1 MSSRTSGAPGA
12 DPLERSGALRLDQQQ
27 YDLGVDFLDAVL
39 DVSDDRE
46 LSVGLLAMNFVTAT
60 RMLPNRAA
68 WRTR

>member
-1 MSSRTSGAPGA
+1 MSSRASGAPGA
-12 DPLERSGALRLDQQQ
+12 DPLERSGALRLDQQL

-46 LSVGLLAMNFVTAT
+46 LSVRLLATNFVTAT

-68 WRTR
+68 